1 MVLLALAPAS
11 AAADDCVCV
20 APPTEL
26 HAADDDGPRVL
37 QSVEVG
43 PFFSSDGAELSSD
56 LPPQVRQRVP
66 LERGDVQWCVSADD
80 PRCSP
85 RDRAPNDGPTAVEG
99 AHVASGLAPPPR
111 LGPGAAQRRPAR
123 ALDDG
128 ARDGAR
134 DRLERPPR
142 S

>member
-11 AAADDCVCV
+11 VAAEDCVCV

-26 HAADDDGPRVL
+26 HTEAESPRVL

-56 LPPQVRQRVP
+56 LPTQVRERTPVP
-66 LERGDVQWCVSADD
+66 RGDVQWCVSADD

-85 RDRAPNDGPTAVEG
+85 RDRAPNDGPATVEG
-99 AHVASGLAPPPR
+99 AHVASGLTRTPR
-111 LGPGAAQRRPAR
+111 LGPSSAQHRPAG
-123 ALDDG
+123 ALVDG

-134 DRLERPPR
+134 DRVERPPR

>member
-11 AAADDCVCV
+11 AAAEDCVCV

-26 HAADDDGPRVL
+26 HTVSESPRVL

-56 LPPQVRQRVP
+56 LPAQIREHAPVP
-66 LERGDVQWCVSADD
+66 RGDVQWCVSADD

-85 RDRAPNDGPTAVEG
+85 RDHAPNDGPTAVEG
-99 AHVASGLAPPPR
+99 AHIASGLAR
-111 LGPGAAQRRPAR
+111 TSRFGPCMAQSRPAR
-123 ALDDG
+123 ALEDG
-128 ARDGAR
+128 ARDGVR

-142 S
+142 G